1 MPWIQITENVT
12 REVWLRTEGIIGL
25 AQAKQHG
32 SGTMLL
38 LVSGATLEVSEQRD
52 DLMRKIKEAEGTA
65 ARERQVGFPGE

>member
-1 MPWIQITENVT
+1 MPWIQITENST
-12 REVWLRTEGIIGL
+12 REIWLRTEGIIGL

-38 LVSGATLEVSEQRD
+38 LLSGTNLEVAEQRD
-52 DLMRKIKEAEGTA
+52 ELLRKIKEAEETA

>member
-65 ARERQVGFPGE
+65 ARERTVGFPGE